1 MTLRTKTLA
10 VVCFSLLILLGL
22 LYMMSSL
29 ILLRSF
35 GRLEDGIIESNTVR
49 VQEAINGEVAVTVAK
64 QEKPDLIL
72 MDVQLPKMDGYEATR
87 LIKADPELA
96 AIPAL
101 AVTSYALSGDR
112 EKALKAGCEDYV
124 AKPFRPRELVEKVEK
139 LLR

>member
-1 MTLRTKTLA
+1 MMAAKVILSVEDNEANRRIIRDLFTRKGYR
-10 VVCFSLLILLGL
+10 VV
-22 LYMMSSL
+22 
-29 ILLRSF
+29 
-35 GRLEDGIIESNTVR
+35 
-49 VQEAINGEVAVTVAK
+49 EAINGEVAVTVAK

-96 AIPAL
+96 AIPVL